1 MERERE
7 ARPGTPTAR
16 TQTPVSSDI
25 PDEPLDRGE
34 RLDRDD
40 RDEEHKIFGLGISA
54 AESRQPAYGQG
65 VVISLLVAGALLVLA
80 IIAIG
85 DGDGSDP
92 PLLQTTDWLFWLIAA
107 VVVVVAAAGAQFAER
122 TAATA
127 AAAVGHP
134 RPPTAMATAWTVPSV
149 ATFGAI
155 ILVATYHN
163 RAMLFVGPLIAFF
176 GIAGALLSRDLLDEA
191 DAQSSRV
198 AATIHT
204 LVVHAVA
211 FLALSAVYLNKLD
224 TWIFAPL
231 VGIIGGILVLETLE
245 RGGAMPPRRIV
256 YAIIGGFLIGQCAV
270 PLNWWLTYGW
280 TGGAV
285 LLVVFYVIA
294 GLMLSYAQRAT
305 LRPRDLVEFGA
316 LGFALLVFLAITS

>member
-7 ARPGTPTAR
+7 ARPDAATSQ
-16 TQTPVSSDI
+16 TQTRVPPSLPNESGA
-25 PDEPLDRGE
+25 RGE
-34 RLDRDD
+34 RPDQDD

-65 VVISLLVAGALLVLA
+65 IVISLLVAGALLVLA

-92 PLLQTTDWLFWLIAA
+92 PLLQTTDRLFWLIASA
-107 VVVVVAAAGAQFAER
+107 VVVVAAAGAQFAER

-134 RPPTAMATAWTVPSV
+134 RPATAMATAWTVPAV

-163 RAMLFVGPLIAFF
+163 RAMLFVGPIIAFL

-211 FLALSAVYLNKLD
+211 FLAMSAVYLNKLD
-224 TWIFAPL
+224 TWVFAPL

-245 RGGAMPPRRIV
+245 RGGAMPPRRVIC
-256 YAIIGGFLIGQCAV
+256 AIIGGFLIGQCAV

-285 LLVVFYVIA
+285 LLVVFYVVA
-294 GLMLSYAQRAT
+294 GLMLAYAQRAT

-316 LGFALLVFLAITS
+316 LGLALLVFLAITS

>member
-7 ARPGTPTAR
+7 ARPGTTSAR
-16 TQTPVSSDI
+16 ARAPVSAEP
-25 PDEPLDRGE
+25 PDEPLERGE

-65 VVISLLVAGALLVLA
+65 VVVSLVGAGALLVLA

-85 DGDGSDP
+85 DGDGTDP
-92 PLLQTTDWLFWLIAA
+92 PMLQTTDRLFWLIAA
-107 VVVVVAAAGAQFAER
+107 AVVVVAGAGAQFAER
-122 TAATA
+122 TAASA

-134 RPPTAMATAWTVPSV
+134 RPVTAMATAWTVPSV

-155 ILVATYHN
+155 LLVATYHN
-163 RAMLFVGPLIAFF
+163 RAMLFVGPIIAFL
-176 GIAGALLSRDLLDEA
+176 GTAGALLSRDLLDEA

-211 FLALSAVYLNKLD
+211 FVALSAVYLNKLD

-231 VGIIGGILVLETLE
+231 AGFIGGVLVLETLE

-280 TGGAV
+280 TGGAA
-285 LLVVFYVIA
+285 LLVVFYVVA
-294 GLMLSYAQRAT
+294 GLMLSYAQRAS
-305 LRPRDLVEFGA
+305 LRPRDLVEFGG
-316 LGFALLVFLAITS
+316 LGVVLLVFLAIRS